1 MSESIGEVD
10 GCDVG
15 RVGFWLIGSLIGWLS
30 FPAAV
35 AVAPF
40 AISGELG
47 NDRE

>member
-35 AVAPF
+35 APF
-40 AISGELG
+40 VICGELG